1 MGAANGTRGCGR
13 RWLRCKS
20 LLLWKGG
27 DKADRLIVEFNSRL
41 LPGIP
46 WQMLGNEGAA
56 LLSGD
61 GSAAHISALALEGTM
76 LVEREG

>member
-1 MGAANGTRGCGR
+1 M
-13 RWLRCKS
+13 
-20 LLLWKGG
+20 
-27 DKADRLIVEFNSRL
+27 IVEFNSRL

>member
-1 MGAANGTRGCGR
+1 MVRAGVGDDGFAARVFCCG
-13 RWLRCKS
+13 KS
-20 LLLWKGG
+20 G

-61 GSAAHISALALEGTM
+61 GSAAHISALALEGQC
-76 LVEREG
+76 